1 MSNPAPFDPM
11 IHLTV
16 PKIPVVASGEHYRA
30 HKGVVLIMKH
40 ARSLSLLL
48 LLLATM
54 ALTSSAQSGSTVT
67 AASCQESAVN
77 AVINGPTHT
86 AVNGDT
92 IVIPA
97 GTCTWTSP
105 LSIQVGITLT
115 GSGTPNTSA
124 TTFGAGT
131 ATTIIVDNAGSSNP
145 LIGVSSITYG
155 ETFILSLLDI
165 EPNSGSTSL
174 WSPISVAGACS
185 SSGCPLTRI
194 DNVVFGKTTQWTENG
209 NSSNSGT
216 MVRVDNVFG
225 VADHNTLPNGSQ
237 VEFLN
242 ASLSAYL
249 GVGGF
254 GDNSWAQPDSLGGMN
269 NFFLEN
275 NLDYFTQ
282 EVTDQEFAPNG
293 GGIGGGRIVGRFN
306 QLYATA
312 GCWASF
318 GTHGLDTGGRNRSG
332 RESEAYGN
340 VLTTTNGGCGDA
352 MVAHRGGTG
361 ITFGNVANAN
371 YNATGGFYNQIDDIT
386 VYRTVFADT
395 PWNGC
400 GGLNSV
406 DPWDTN
412 DNTVYYSGTVTTAS
426 GLTMTDST
434 KSWATN
440 QFVPSGAPYSIID
453 TKQSGFIAEVAS
465 NSSNT
470 ITIQAPISESSWT
483 GFSTGDSYE
492 VIRSTV
498 CADQAGRGQ
507 GNYVSST
514 SPSPSSA
521 MSQALD
527 PIYEWDDTV
536 ANLNHGNF
544 ATNTGRTIANRD
556 WYTDSSN
563 GSPKAQT
570 SPTSPFN
577 GASGVGFGT
586 LANRPTACTPHVGY
600 FATDQGTWNQSG
612 NGFGQGELFI
622 CTATNS
628 WSMMYQPYT
637 YPHPLITGS
646 SVKNPTPNPP
656 TSLQGTPQPN

>member
-1 MSNPAPFDPM
+1 
-11 IHLTV
+11 
-16 PKIPVVASGEHYRA
+16 
-30 HKGVVLIMKH
+30 MKR

-48 LLLATM
+48 LLLMTMTM
-54 ALTSSAQSGSTVT
+54 AAYAQSSGSTVT

-86 AVNGDT
+86 AANGDT

-97 GTCTWTSP
+97 GTCTWTSQ

-115 GSGTPNTSA
+115 GSGTPNSSP

-131 ATTIIVDNAGSSNP
+131 PTTIIVDNAGSGNP
-145 LIGVSSITYG
+145 LIGVSNIPYG
-155 ETFILSLLDI
+155 QTFALSLLDI

-174 WSPISVAGACS
+174 WSPVSVAGTCS
-185 SSGCPLTRI
+185 SSGCPQVRI
-194 DNVVFGKTTQWTENG
+194 DNLIFGKTTQWTENG
-209 NSSNSGT
+209 NSSSAGT
-216 MVRVDNVFG
+216 MVRVDNIFG

-249 GVGGF
+249 GAGGF
-254 GDNSWAQPDSLGGMN
+254 GDNSWAQPDSLGAMN

-275 NLDYFTQ
+275 NIDYFTQ
-282 EVTDQEFAPNG
+282 EVTDQEYAPNG

-312 GCWASF
+312 GCWAAF

-332 RESEAYGN
+332 RETEAYGN

-371 YNATGGFYNQIDDIT
+371 YTATGGFYNQIDDIT
-386 VYRTVFADT
+386 VYRTVFAPT
-395 PWNGC
+395 PWSYC
-400 GGLNSV
+400 GGLNSL

-412 DNTVYYSGTVTTAS
+412 DNTVYYSGTVTSAS
-426 GLTMTDST
+426 TLTMTDST
-434 KSWATN
+434 KTWTTN
-440 QFVPSGAPYSIID
+440 QLVPNGAPYSIYD
-453 TKQSGFIAEVAS
+453 TTRGFVSEVAS
-465 NSSNT
+465 NTATT
-470 ITIQAPISESSWT
+470 ITVQGPISESGWS
-483 GFSTGDSYE
+483 GFSNGDSYQ

-507 GNYVSST
+507 GIYVSGT
-514 SPSPSSA
+514 APSPSSPLNE
-521 MSQALD
+521 ALD

-544 ATNTGRTIANRD
+544 ATNTARTISNRD
-556 WYTDSSN
+556 WYTDNSN
-563 GSPKAQT
+563 GSPKVQT

-586 LANRPTACTPHVGY
+586 LANRPATCTPRVGY
-600 FATDQGTWNQSG
+600 FATDQGSWNQSG
-612 NGFGQGELFI
+612 NSFGQGQLFI
-622 CTATNS
+622 CTATNQ

-637 YPHPLITGS
+637 YPHPLTTGGAS
-646 SVKNPTPNPP
+646 GGGPNPNPP
-656 TSLQGTPQPN
+656 TNLKGTPQPN